1 MVLEQEVLCSNSYS
15 IYLLLIHGY
24 HKFELKLI
32 CRLSHLPSVVCI
44 VSIVGRLSFA
54 WCCLSF
60 SLVITNSK
68 VGLFFV
74 YFKSDLF
81 ACCGSNLGCF
91 KISSVGSI
99 IWFCSVQDV
108 LLVLLFSFLFVG
120 GFLLFS
126 TTHYLMSEEQSHQIL
141 KLLPINLSS
150 NNSYVSLAQSGKF
163 SWHNQVNILKSSLV
177 VILLC
182 GVLILELLIIW
193 LVAHLSLTHSC
204 MQWKFRI
211 LDGSFSFVAGTG
223 TIKLTE

>member
-44 VSIVGRLSFA
+44 VPIVGRLSFA

-68 VGLFFV
+68 VGLFLV

-81 ACCGSNLGCF
+81 ACCGSDLGCF

-99 IWFCSVQDV
+99 IWFGSFKTSCLCYYFPFY
-108 LLVLLFSFLFVG
+108 LLVDFYYF
-120 GFLLFS
+120 
-126 TTHYLMSEEQSHQIL
+126 
-141 KLLPINLSS
+141 P
-150 NNSYVSLAQSGKF
+150 
-163 SWHNQVNILKSSLV
+163 
-177 VILLC
+177 
-182 GVLILELLIIW
+182 LLITW
-193 LVAHLSLTHSC
+193 CQRNKV
-204 MQWKFRI
+204 
-211 LDGSFSFVAGTG
+211 
-223 TIKLTE
+223 IKS